1 MISSLASVEGED
13 PTYMEQRDLFS
24 ETELKSSAS

>member
-1 MISSLASVEGED
+1 MISSLASVEWED
-13 PTYMEQRDLFS
+13 PARMERRDLFS